1 LDAQVAAL
9 GRMFDELHADVLV
22 DGAFPFAPRLFSE
35 LRGIPHASLFA
46 GCFPIPTSDPLFPHG
61 PGHAPPTDERGRA
74 AARLASVIQ
83 ADRDREEVVAW
94 DAARTSLGLPAC
106 GAHPW
111 RSAASRH
118 LVLLASSP
126 AFEYPRSD
134 LPRQFWFI
142 GPLVWQPRLVPMPP
156 RVAALTDGEPIVYVT
171 QGATFN
177 QHPVVLKLAFDALG
191 SEPVRIVATVVR
203 TFDQADFQPIPPNV
217 ILERF
222 VPFSQLVHKL
232 SVAITHG
239 GAGSV
244 HAALSYG
251 VPLVV
256 LPLTADQFEVAARC
270 AWTGAGVRLDAR
282 DCTPEQL
289 RAAVR
294 TVLADPSFRTNS
306 RYIMASHARYHAAE
320 IGASLLERLAATRQ
334 PVERAAGSNPWAANM
349 RRPSSSLGPEDGVVC
364 RPPGAP

>member
-1 LDAQVAAL
+1 
-9 GRMFDELHADVLV
+9 
-22 DGAFPFAPRLFSE
+22 
-35 LRGIPHASLFA
+35 
-46 GCFPIPTSDPLFPHG
+46 
-61 PGHAPPTDERGRA
+61 
-74 AARLASVIQ
+74 
-83 ADRDREEVVAW
+83 
-94 DAARTSLGLPAC
+94 
-106 GAHPW
+106 
-111 RSAASRH
+111 
-118 LVLLASSP
+118 
-126 AFEYPRSD
+126 
-134 LPRQFWFI
+134 
-142 GPLVWQPRLVPMPP
+142 MPP
-156 RVAALTDGEPIVYVT
+156 RVAALTNGAPIVYVT

-177 QHPVVLKLAFDALG
+177 QNPVVLKLAFAALG

-203 TFDQADFQPIPPNV
+203 AFDPAEFQPIPPNV

-244 HAALSYG
+244 HAALSHG

-270 AWTGAGVRLDAR
+270 EWTGAGIRLDAR
-282 DCTPEQL
+282 DCTPDQL
-289 RAAVR
+289 RDAVR

-334 PVERAAGSNPWAANM
+334 PVERAAGSNPWAAHM
-349 RRPSSSLGPEDGVVC
+349 QRPSSSIGPEDGVVR